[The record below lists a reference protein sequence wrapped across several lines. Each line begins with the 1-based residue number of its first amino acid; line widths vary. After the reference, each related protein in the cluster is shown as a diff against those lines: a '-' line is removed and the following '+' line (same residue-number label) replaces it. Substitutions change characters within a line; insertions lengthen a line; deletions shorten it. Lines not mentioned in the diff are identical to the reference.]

1 MRNFKWIGR
10 IGLAWGFLL
19 VAGDLADAQMVHPVD
34 SDAAPGKA
42 VYQVGYDRVWDLAI
56 RSLKDLQFEFLVK
69 DKSLGKIETGYV
81 VFSRNPQFSRL
92 SGGVRA
98 YASTPRILL
107 RKWIDARV
115 RIRAQVTRL
124 TPATTQVFLQPEI
137 QGFASTLFDD
147 STVTGEWRDCR
158 SNGKFEFEFLNELAT
173 RLQKESL
180 PAQVPQVFLP
190 STTPTGIAPFEQD
203 KGREDLSNL
212 IIQTVPDG
220 AEIYLNDRL
229 VGMTPSRL
237 SLGPGPYRV
246 VLRKAGYKEYSR
258 DIQVLKKSDLT
269 VSAELQQN
277 P

>member
-1 MRNFKWIGR
+1 MRNFKWVER
-10 IGLAWGFLL
+10 IALAGGFLL
-19 VAGDLADAQMVHPVD
+19 VAGTLADGQMVHPVD
-34 SDAAPGKA
+34 SDSAPGKA
-42 VYQVGYDRVWDLAI
+42 VYQAGYDRVWDLAI
-56 RSLKDLQFEFLVK
+56 QSLKDLQFEFLVK
-69 DKSLGKIETGYV
+69 DKSLGKIETGYA
-81 VFSRNPQFSRL
+81 VFSRNPQLSRL

-107 RKWIDARV
+107 RKWIDGRM

-180 PAQVPQVFLP
+180 PAQVPRVLLP
-190 STTPTGIAPFEQD
+190 PTTPTGITPSEQD
-203 KGREDLSNL
+203 KSREDLSNL
-212 IIQTVPDG
+212 MIQTVPDG

-237 SLGPGPYRV
+237 SLVPGPYKV
-246 VLRKAGYKEYSR
+246 VLRKAGYTEYSR